1 MTEKRENLGV
11 GVPWLVI
18 SPHFDDAALS
28 CGHLLALNPGSV
40 VLTICSGVPE
50 PGVAASSWDRLSGFM
65 TAEQAARERRA
76 EDEKALGV
84 LATRQVTTD
93 ILDGPYRDPQT
104 DIEDKAVEWIRRV
117 MDEVSPERVA
127 VPVGTR
133 THGDDMMTRRAG
145 VRVVGGQ
152 RSIDAYLYADLPY
165 FSDGHGSD
173 VIAST
178 AAAELVDLILVTD
191 EIVERKAAALS
202 YYRSQL
208 PLLAKGFGSRF
219 GAVFLP
225 GAERLY
231 RLHTGPE

>member
-133 THGDDMMTRRAG
+133 THGDDMIDAAG
-145 VRVVGGQ
+145 GGQ
-152 RSIDAYLYADLPY
+152 GGRRSALHRRLSLRRSAVLLGRPRIRRDRQ
-165 FSDGHGSD
+165 HGCG
-173 VIAST
+173 
-178 AAAELVDLILVTD
+178 
-191 EIVERKAAALS
+191 R
-202 YYRSQL
+202 
-208 PLLAKGFGSRF
+208 
-219 GAVFLP
+219 
-225 GAERLY
+225 
-231 RLHTGPE
+231 TG